1 MGKLNEHIHNN
12 RPAWLAWLA
21 STRLARLAFVLTALV
36 VSTNASAYY
45 KLVFDPWTTA
55 QVTAN
60 AAAQEEIEKKHNE
73 RLDTISA
80 KQQKI
85 LQYTTTMETIKEL
98 YRISMTNVRGFGE
111 ETAYY
116 KEMVELSADILMNVP
131 TVTKFIAQNPGK
143 NYILCLNE
151 LTDIVLETE
160 GLVNDFVNIVNNG
173 KVVNPLKKPK
183 APSSCPNCGGT
194 SIKTYKTG
202 GAHSYVFVCQRCGH
216 VEYGKAGTTGGKNEG
231 DGYNFMDRYT
241 RLTLANRIYGKLMTI
256 KRKMDAMVMMCQFG
270 TWGDAFFAIDPE
282 SWAAVYSATNF
293 ADGLIMDWNRLGV

>member
-60 AAAQEEIEKKHNE
+60 AAAQEGIEKKHNE

-131 TVTKFIAQNPGK
+131 TVTKFIAQNPARTTSSA
-143 NYILCLNE
+143 
-151 LTDIVLETE
+151 LTSSPTLS
-160 GLVNDFVNIVNNG
+160 LR
-173 KVVNPLKKPK
+173 PK
-183 APSSCPNCGGT
+183 
-194 SIKTYKTG
+194 
-202 GAHSYVFVCQRCGH
+202 
-216 VEYGKAGTTGGKNEG
+216 
-231 DGYNFMDRYT
+231 D
-241 RLTLANRIYGKLMTI
+241 L
-256 KRKMDAMVMMCQFG
+256 
-270 TWGDAFFAIDPE
+270 
-282 SWAAVYSATNF
+282 
-293 ADGLIMDWNRLGV
+293 